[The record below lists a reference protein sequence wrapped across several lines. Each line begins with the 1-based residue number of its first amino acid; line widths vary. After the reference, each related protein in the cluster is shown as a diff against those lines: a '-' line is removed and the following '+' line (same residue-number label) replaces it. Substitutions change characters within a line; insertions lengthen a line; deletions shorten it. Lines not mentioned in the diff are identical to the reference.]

1 MGFRGGGTVKDMAG
15 VSDGFTN
22 PPGLE
27 PRNTYLAAMAV
38 KKG

>member
-1 MGFRGGGTVKDMAG
+1 MSFRGGGTVKDMAEG
-15 VSDGFTN
+15 SDGFTD
-22 PPGLE
+22 PPVLE